1 MSSAPVSSFRVVAD
15 HLGDNERE
23 PLLREFGIQIR
34 VLGED
39 GEPRAKGEPELPYKK
54 ENILGMMKARGG
66 WLTIFFVGLVLAALV
81 VEQFEH
87 LLQANVELSYFVPLL
102 IGHGGNT
109 GSQSVAT
116 VIRAVALRQVGVRDM
131 LHVIFKESVAGF
143 LMGLGLGLVIYIL
156 AIYWNGLEVKIGLVV
171 CISMPLVSA
180 WANMLGGLLPLLSV
194 YLGYNPAV
202 TSAPLM
208 TTVVD
213 SSGLVIYFIVA
224 ASILQFKDTPDEETP
239 LEKLIPNASPEALD
253 FIRACIHWDP
263 TKRPTAQ
270 QCLDMPFFSGME
282 PIPHSVTPSKK
293 PEAERRSTS
302 RDEKETEREEP
313 RVDVAKKAEP
323 VLLRPKSARAP
334 RKPDPVSSYQD
345 TVEKERRQKVREAYR
360 FQQTRAV
367 VVAVSLLGLGDTAE
381 SAAMLIKSI
390 SLSMVADQLLHTELA
405 NRP

>member
-1 MSSAPVSSFRVVAD
+1 MGGGAPLDV
-15 HLGDNERE
+15 
-23 PLLREFGIQIR
+23 
-34 VLGED
+34 GED

-156 AIYWNGLEVKIGLVV
+156 AIYWEGLEVKIGLVV

-213 SSGLVIYFIVA
+213 SSGLVIYFMVA

-239 LEKLIPNASPEALD
+239 LEKLIVDQSP
-253 FIRACIHWDP
+253 I
-263 TKRPTAQ
+263 
-270 QCLDMPFFSGME
+270 G
-282 PIPHSVTPSKK
+282 
-293 PEAERRSTS
+293 
-302 RDEKETEREEP
+302 
-313 RVDVAKKAEP
+313 
-323 VLLRPKSARAP
+323 
-334 RKPDPVSSYQD
+334 RKM
-345 TVEKERRQKVREAYR
+345 
-360 FQQTRAV
+360 
-367 VVAVSLLGLGDTAE
+367 LGW
-381 SAAMLIKSI
+381 
-390 SLSMVADQLLHTELA
+390 
-405 NRP
+405 

>member
-1 MSSAPVSSFRVVAD
+1 VERGMGGGAPLDV
-15 HLGDNERE
+15 
-23 PLLREFGIQIR
+23 
-34 VLGED
+34 GED

-213 SSGLVIYFIVA
+213 SSGLVIYFMVA

-239 LEKLIPNASPEALD
+239 LEKLIVDQSP
-253 FIRACIHWDP
+253 I
-263 TKRPTAQ
+263 
-270 QCLDMPFFSGME
+270 G
-282 PIPHSVTPSKK
+282 
-293 PEAERRSTS
+293 
-302 RDEKETEREEP
+302 
-313 RVDVAKKAEP
+313 
-323 VLLRPKSARAP
+323 
-334 RKPDPVSSYQD
+334 RKM
-345 TVEKERRQKVREAYR
+345 
-360 FQQTRAV
+360 
-367 VVAVSLLGLGDTAE
+367 LGW
-381 SAAMLIKSI
+381 
-390 SLSMVADQLLHTELA
+390 
-405 NRP
+405 

>member
-1 MSSAPVSSFRVVAD
+1 MGGGAPLDV
-15 HLGDNERE
+15 
-23 PLLREFGIQIR
+23 
-34 VLGED
+34 GED

-116 VIRAVALRQVGVRDM
+116 VIRAVALRHVGVRDM
-131 LHVIFKESVAGF
+131 LHVIFKESAAGF
-143 LMGLGLGLVIYIL
+143 LMGLALGLVIYVI
-156 AIYWNGLEVKIGLVV
+156 AIYWSGLEVKIGLVV

-213 SSGLVIYFIVA
+213 SSGLVIYFMVA

-239 LEKLIPNASPEALD
+239 LEKLIVDQSP
-253 FIRACIHWDP
+253 I
-263 TKRPTAQ
+263 
-270 QCLDMPFFSGME
+270 G
-282 PIPHSVTPSKK
+282 
-293 PEAERRSTS
+293 
-302 RDEKETEREEP
+302 
-313 RVDVAKKAEP
+313 
-323 VLLRPKSARAP
+323 
-334 RKPDPVSSYQD
+334 RKM
-345 TVEKERRQKVREAYR
+345 
-360 FQQTRAV
+360 
-367 VVAVSLLGLGDTAE
+367 LGW
-381 SAAMLIKSI
+381 
-390 SLSMVADQLLHTELA
+390 
-405 NRP
+405 